1 MTDLFAPT
9 IDDQIACVEREIR
22 KRGSVYPRMVA
33 NKQMPQDRADREIAL
48 MREVLQTLLWAK
60 ENGR

>member
-22 KRGSVYPRMVA
+22 MRGSVYPRRVA
-33 NKQMPQDRADREIAL
+33 AKQMSQATADRETAA
-48 MREVLQTLLWAK
+48 MRAALQTLLWAK